1 MFLRMLKKDITEK
14 KALNIILLLFMCFA
28 SILTVC
34 SAIVLLSN
42 TYSLKETLKKVNA
55 TEVTIVSD
63 RDLKG
68 SSGRQKKILDWLDK
82 NENVEEVELSE
93 TVIFAS
99 NAVDYIGFRGK
110 YS

>member
-1 MFLRMLKKDITEK
+1 MFFRMLKKDITEK

-42 TYSLKETLKKVNA
+42 TFGLKQTNNKVNA

-63 RDLKG
+63 RDLKNT
-68 SSGRQKKILDWLDK
+68 SKRQEAITESLLK
-82 NENVEEVELSE
+82 NEKVEEVE
-93 TVIFAS
+93 I
-99 NAVDYIGFRGK
+99 RMR
-110 YS
+110 

>member
-14 KALNIILLLFMCFA
+14 KALNVILLLFMCFA

-42 TYSLKETLKKVNA
+42 TFNLKETYKKVNA

-63 RDLKG
+63 RDLKD
-68 SSGRQKKILDWLDK
+68 SSKRQREILDWFNQ
-82 NENVEEVELSE
+82 NENVKERL
-93 TVIFAS
+93 
-99 NAVDYIGFRGK
+99 N
-110 YS
+110 

>member
-14 KALNIILLLFMCFA
+14 KALNVILLLFMCFA
-28 SILTVC
+28 SILTDC

-42 TYSLKETLKKVNA
+42 TLSLKETKKKVNA

-68 SSGRQKKILDWLDK
+68 IKERQEAVLEWLSQ
-82 NENVEEVELSE
+82 NENVKELE
-93 TVIFAS
+93 
-99 NAVDYIGFRGK
+99 NYI
-110 YS
+110 